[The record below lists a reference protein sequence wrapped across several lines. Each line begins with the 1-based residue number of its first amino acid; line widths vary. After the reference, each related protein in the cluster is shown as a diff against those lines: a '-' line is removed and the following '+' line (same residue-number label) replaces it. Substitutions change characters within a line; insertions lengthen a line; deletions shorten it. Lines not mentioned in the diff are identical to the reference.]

1 LESDEFVPGIYIQSF
16 GSGKKRQTEI
26 N

>member
-1 LESDEFVPGIYIQSF
+1 LESDEFVPDIYVQSF